1 VWRKFLALGK
11 IKVITVLV
19 LLAAVVFYTL
29 CYLASIRAAEIF
41 NREIARQHVL
51 QGTLTVGRL
60 SANPLG
66 KVSFHDLV
74 WLSPEGE
81 KLAQIPE
88 GYIHVSPWDVVTRN
102 YSTTMIKS
110 VELDNAIINLNF
122 NKDMSVKDV
131 DRSKRD
137 VKAVRKNGKR
147 QPVSKEQW
155 ATSKIIGQKDF
166 DFRLLLNNCV
176 LTTIYEKRN
185 FTMKDVDADIHL
197 NTRDKLEINFSS
209 GPFGGTIVAQGL
221 VIKGT
226 VDLKQQQPVCNLSL
240 NITECNPASLGSGID
255 VHETV
260 STDASITG
268 TLPDVVIDGA
278 LRMEALT
285 IPALDFTNVVGFFH
299 YADGLIK
306 ASKITAN
313 VYGGNVDASGEFN
326 LDTKGYSLD
335 ILGHALKAMIAAHD
349 PKIRCD
355 VELDV
360 KIRSDGNP
368 KTTLTYGS
376 FTSGAGSYML
386 VPFESIRGEFKN
398 IDKVLT
404 FKNVV
409 ITTKFGQVKS
419 DAFQIIR
426 GKLHLDN
433 LYLEDQS
440 TGERKQLR

>member
-1 VWRKFLALGK
+1 MWRKFLALGK

-155 ATSKIIGQKDF
+155 ATSKIMGRKI
-166 DFRLLLNNCV
+166 
-176 LTTIYEKRN
+176 
-185 FTMKDVDADIHL
+185 
-197 NTRDKLEINFSS
+197 
-209 GPFGGTIVAQGL
+209 
-221 VIKGT
+221 
-226 VDLKQQQPVCNLSL
+226 
-240 NITECNPASLGSGID
+240 
-255 VHETV
+255 
-260 STDASITG
+260 
-268 TLPDVVIDGA
+268 
-278 LRMEALT
+278 
-285 IPALDFTNVVGFFH
+285 
-299 YADGLIK
+299 LIS
-306 ASKITAN
+306 A
-313 VYGGNVDASGEFN
+313 
-326 LDTKGYSLD
+326 
-335 ILGHALKAMIAAHD
+335 
-349 PKIRCD
+349 CC
-355 VELDV
+355 
-360 KIRSDGNP
+360 
-368 KTTLTYGS
+368 
-376 FTSGAGSYML
+376 
-386 VPFESIRGEFKN
+386 
-398 IDKVLT
+398 
-404 FKNVV
+404 
-409 ITTKFGQVKS
+409 
-419 DAFQIIR
+419 
-426 GKLHLDN
+426 
-433 LYLEDQS
+433 
-440 TGERKQLR
+440 